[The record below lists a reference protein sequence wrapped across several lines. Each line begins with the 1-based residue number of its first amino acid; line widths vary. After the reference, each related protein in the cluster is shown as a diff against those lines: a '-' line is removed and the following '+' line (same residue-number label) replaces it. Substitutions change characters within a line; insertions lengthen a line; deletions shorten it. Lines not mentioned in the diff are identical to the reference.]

1 MLKRVLAVLALAAF
15 APAQV
20 SAQGFSTTGG
30 YGNAV
35 LDTRGAAYVNIEG
48 LSPTYS
54 YVINDYAPATSATD
68 MLTICGSATKTIRVL
83 RVQAG
88 GDATA
93 ASIYDVYLYKRTT
106 ANTGGTATNPTP
118 AKRDSQDAAASATLS
133 LYSANPSGLGTGTM
147 FRGGHALLAAAT
159 SPSVAPLWIDWVFGN
174 TGERQ
179 VILRGAAECLAVSNN
194 GNSVPS
200 GTSIYITID
209 WEEV

>member
-1 MLKRVLAVLALAAF
+1 MLKRALATIALAAF
-15 APAQV
+15 VPAQV
-20 SAQGFSTTGG
+20 FAQGFSTTGG

-35 LDTRGAAYVNIEG
+35 LDTRGAAYVNVEG

-54 YVINDYAPATSATD
+54 YVINDYTPTTAATD
-68 MLTICGSATKTIRVL
+68 MLTICGSATKTIRVM

-93 ASIYDVYLYKRTT
+93 ASIYDVYLYKRTA

-118 AKRDSQDAAASATLS
+118 TKRDSNDAAASATLT
-133 LYSANPSGLGTGTM
+133 LYSANPSALGTGTM

-159 SPSVAPLWIDWVFGN
+159 TPAVAPLWVDWTFGN
-174 TGERQ
+174 IGERQ
-179 VILRGAAECLAVSNN
+179 IVLRGAAECLAVSNN